1 MAVPMTIAEF
11 RTLSEPGLSN
21 IWHSSWP
28 LVETEFNK
36 IFNVR
41 DQEKLVITDAKMA
54 GFGGLETISEGG
66 PVTYKSAITP
76 VTRSYNVTKRGLG
89 YKITEKFR
97 DFELYGQVALFERD
111 LMEVS
116 ADDIDNFA
124 FAVLNNATGT
134 GISAGFDGLALA
146 STAHTRLDGGATQ
159 SNYANAALSVA
170 TLQAARTQFNKYVN
184 DRGRPIR
191 IRPVMLV
198 IPPDLENTADE
209 ILDSQLKPDTANNTI
224 NVITRYGLGKHVSRY
239 LTSTTFWGLL
249 GDSHDL
255 NFFWW
260 KRPQSASEVDFD
272 TDTIKR
278 KVVQAYGRGHGEWR
292 GFYLGDG

>member
-1 MAVPMTIAEF
+1 MTIAEF
-11 RTLSEPGLSN
+11 RTLAEPGLSN

-28 LVETEFNK
+28 LVETEFDK
-36 IFNVR
+36 IANVR

-54 GFGGLETISEGG
+54 GFGGLEAISEGG
-66 PVTYKSAITP
+66 PVTYKDAITP
-76 VTRSYNVTKRGLG
+76 VTRDYNVVKRGLG
-89 YKITEKFR
+89 YIITEKFQ
-97 DFELYGQVALFERD
+97 DFELYGQLALFERD

-116 ADDIDNFA
+116 ADDIDNF
-124 FAVLNNATGT
+124 FFGVLNNATGT
-134 GISAGFDGLALA
+134 GVSTGFDGLALA

-159 SNYANAALSVA
+159 SNSVSTALSVA
-170 TLQAARTQFNKYVN
+170 SLQTVRINFNKYVN

-191 IRPVMLV
+191 IRPVMVV
-198 IPPDLENTADE
+198 IPPDLENTLDE

-239 LTSTTFWGLL
+239 ITSTTWWAVM
-249 GDSHDL
+249 GDSHDV

-260 KRPQSASEVDFD
+260 KRPTTSSEIEFD
-272 TDTIKR
+272 TDNIKR

-292 GFYLGDG
+292 GYYQGNT